1 MLSQSPRIVHW
12 RTMIPIPPIHTTV
25 TFNLVWFL
33 GMIGFVLAVF
43 LATIIWVVATQRTAR
58 KQAQMKEAERQYEA
72 PPLPQ
77 PEEHT
82 CPLDRVPQAQHEQE
96 EILLRR

>member
-1 MLSQSPRIVHW
+1 M
-12 RTMIPIPPIHTTV
+12 MYMMMPIPPIPTTV
-25 TFNLVWFL
+25 TFNLAWFL

-43 LATIIWVVATQRTAR
+43 LATIIWVVVTWRITR

-72 PPLPQ
+72 PPMPQ
-77 PEEHT
+77 PEEQ
-82 CPLDRVPQAQHEQE
+82 PQVQHEKE

>member
-1 MLSQSPRIVHW
+1 MMYML
-12 RTMIPIPPIHTTV
+12 MPIPPIPTTV

-33 GMIGFVLAVF
+33 GMIGFVLA
-43 LATIIWVVATQRTAR
+43 LSLIAIIWAVATWRIAQ

-82 CPLDRVPQAQHEQE
+82 CPPDRVPQVQHEQE